1 MITPLTYD
9 SFFSLPLKG
18 FHFLFVRFPQ
28 GPSKR
33 PAPPTTRVDRHCF
46 TLSEAHVR
54 LRLCIL
60 DTPGFGQSLD
70 NSTCWQP
77 IVDCIESQFE
87 AYLRAELSVSRKTV
101 GSGANCIPGL
111 PDDNRVH
118 ACLYFVNPS
127 GHGLHQVDV
136 ESLKK
141 LHNLVNLILV
151 IGKAD
156 TLTTEEC
163 GQFKQT
169 ISRQLQEN
177 GIQVYD
183 FPESVVTLCG
193 EPNEKTLTEVRSWRR
208 RQPFA
213 VVCSDRLIEQA
224 DGRKDLIDVTHARHY
239 ANYYSTRLTAI
250 AEASQFPIQPEGRE
264 PLSQLEAEKAERQKK
279 LAKLECEM
287 EAVFELKRQRQVP
300 HIDRATV
307 VIRGR
312 VYPWGLVETE
322 NLAHNDFTALKNLLM
337 HVHLQDLID
346 VTHARHY
353 ANYYS
358 TRLTAIAEASQFPI
372 QPEGREPLSQ
382 LEAEK
387 AERQKKLAKL
397 ECEMEAVF
405 EQTGTLTC
413 LFFDHVQE
421 RTAKLQENE
430 RDLEQRVAQWEN
442 QMALQLAEF
451 ERLRRA
457 FEQQR
462 DTWEAENR
470 DALEYVQYLSA
481 TAHGHCS
488 RRSVLFR
495 PPTGGGRRRSNSPAT
510 TSCLRRLAR
519 GALWSVVDVES
530 SDALRSIRGRVYP
543 WGLVE
548 TENLAHNDFTALK
561 NLLMHVH
568 LQLVNRRGFH

>member
-1 MITPLTYD
+1 MIPAESKALTD
-9 SFFSLPLKG
+9 TSKENIPFRAPSRLINRNIAAKISVEPFGDVAKPTAPVVRTTNNVGFTNLPNQIHRKAVSRGFCLNLLITGFPGLGKSSFINA
-18 FHFLFVRFPQ
+18 LFCSDIYNKENP

-77 IVDCIESQFE
+77 IVDCLESQFE

-101 GSGANCIPGL
+101 GSGSNCIPGL

-163 GQFKQT
+163 SQFKQT
-169 ISRQLQEN
+169 ISQQLQEN

-193 EPNEKTLTEVRSWRR
+193 EPNEKTLSEVRSWRR

-224 DGRKDLIDVTHARHY
+224 DGRKV
-239 ANYYSTRLTAI
+239 
-250 AEASQFPIQPEGRE
+250 
-264 PLSQLEAEKAERQKK
+264 
-279 LAKLECEM
+279 
-287 EAVFELKRQRQVP
+287 
-300 HIDRATV
+300 
-307 VIRGR
+307 RGR

-358 TRLTAIAEASQFPI
+358 ARLTAIAEASQFPI

-405 EQTGTLTC
+405 EQK
-413 LFFDHVQE
+413 VQE

-451 ERLRRA
+451 ERLKRA

-470 DALEYVQYLSA
+470 DALEMVRASMEKLDFKD
-481 TAHGHCS
+481 
-488 RRSVLFR
+488 RVRSKRKGLF
-495 PPTGGGRRRSNSPAT
+495 
-510 TSCLRRLAR
+510 
-519 GALWSVVDVES
+519 
-530 SDALRSIRGRVYP
+530 
-543 WGLVE
+543 
-548 TENLAHNDFTALK
+548 
-561 NLLMHVH
+561 
-568 LQLVNRRGFH
+568 